1 MKPLRLFLL
10 VSFVAA
16 IVALIW
22 QDRRIIEL
30 RAEVAALKKDLQ
42 ASLETSLD
50 DPAGLSPQAQQ
61 ARNEKLELIRLRHRV
76 RELNED
82 IVQSHARERGANLRT
97 VMHLLLPA
105 SAGGGS
111 WQVRPEWK
119 GMEAHATNRYFQAMQ
134 ALTSATNDYVRFL
147 SLNEAAKM
155 SLAVGRTAD
164 ARQFANDLLLLDD
177 KYSRG
182 DVEKSDG
189 GAVYTAHTVLG
200 TIALDEGRIEEAKRH
215 LLAAGKTK
223 GSPALCSFGPGMSLA
238 KELLEKGDPETV
250 LAYLDL
256 CRKFWSSDGGK
267 LDEWTKEINAGR
279 IPEFGG
285 NLLY

>member
-1 MKPLRLFLL
+1 MKTLRLL
-10 VSFVAA
+10 VLVGLMAA

-22 QDRRIIEL
+22 QARTIIEL
-30 RAEVAALKKDLQ
+30 RAETAALQKDLQ
-42 ASLETSLD
+42 RSLEGALD
-50 DPAGLSPQAQQ
+50 EPAGLSPEAEQV
-61 ARNEKLELIRLRHRV
+61 RREKLELIKLRHQV
-76 RELNED
+76 HDLNERMLE
-82 IVQSHARERGANLRT
+82 SHARERAANLRT
-97 VMHLLLPA
+97 VMHLVLPA
-105 SAGGGS
+105 SASSGP
-111 WQVRPEWK
+111 WQFRPEWK

-134 ALTSATNDYVRFL
+134 ALASATNDYLRFL

-155 SLAVGRTAD
+155 SLAVGRTED
-164 ARQFANDLLLLDD
+164 ARQFATDMLLLDD
-177 KYSRG
+177 KYNRG
-182 DVEKSDG
+182 DAEKSDG
-189 GAVYTAHTVLG
+189 GAVYTGQTVLG
-200 TIALDEGRIEEAKRH
+200 TIDLDEGRMEQAKRH

-250 LAYLDL
+250 LEYLDL
-256 CRKFWSSDGGK
+256 CRKFWRSDGGK

>member
-1 MKPLRLFLL
+1 MKTVRLL
-10 VSFVAA
+10 VLVSLTAT

-22 QDRRIIEL
+22 QARTIIKL
-30 RAEVAALKKDLQ
+30 RAETAVLRKDLR
-42 ASLETSLD
+42 TSLSASVD
-50 DPAGLSPQAQQ
+50 DPAGLSPEAEQVQ
-61 ARNEKLELIRLRHRV
+61 REKLELIKLRHQV
-76 RELNED
+76 RDLNESM
-82 IVQSHARERGANLRT
+82 VQSHARERAANLRT

-105 SAGGGS
+105 SASGGP
-111 WQVRPEWK
+111 WQFRPEWK
-119 GMEAHATNRYFQAMQ
+119 GMEAHATNRYSQAMR
-134 ALTSATNDYVRFL
+134 ALAGATNDYVRFL

-155 SLAVGRTAD
+155 SLAVGRTED
-164 ARQFANDLLLLDD
+164 ARQFATDLLLLDD

-182 DVEKSDG
+182 DTEKSDG
-189 GAVYTAHTVLG
+189 GAVYTGHIVLG
-200 TIALDEGRIEEAKRH
+200 TIDLDESRTEEAKRH

-223 GSPALCSFGPGMSLA
+223 GSPVLSSFGPGMGLA

-250 LAYLDL
+250 LQYLGL

-267 LDEWTKEINAGR
+267 LDEWTKEIIAGR